1 LATNSPVASMF
12 RWLSFLPPLEKPTI
26 GGASQ
31 KAL

>member
-12 RWLSFLPPLEKPTI
+12 RWLSLRPPLEKPTI

-31 KAL
+31 KAF